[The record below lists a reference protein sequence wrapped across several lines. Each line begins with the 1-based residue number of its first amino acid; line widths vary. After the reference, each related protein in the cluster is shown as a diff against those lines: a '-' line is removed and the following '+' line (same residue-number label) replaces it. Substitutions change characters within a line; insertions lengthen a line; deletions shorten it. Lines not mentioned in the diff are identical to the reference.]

1 MIRTHLTADK
11 QAKLFLNSVSIS
23 LKNWTIQYEISDSA
37 VCFKYFSQWWMCSP
51 IKGFYLI
58 VTLKAIRDL
67 RNFRFWLRDVRFDS
81 PVHSAHLVTI
91 LLKLFIG
98 DSVLGNTAR
107 CRTPRCLTLH
117 GVWLCTVQYSL
128 EFILTLTYIHQ
139 AESQNYIFRKSKM
152 DYNTMRSH
160 PPSGITHLGI
170 LQVYMCIV
178 H

>member
-98 DSVLGNTAR
+98 DSVLANTAR

-128 EFILTLTYIHQ
+128 EFILTRTYTKR
-139 AESQNYIFRKSKM
+139 SQ
-152 DYNTMRSH
+152 T
-160 PPSGITHLGI
+160 PSWLTHLGI